1 MFQSLKT
8 RLILS
13 RVIIFFLRVGVRYI
27 HVLFLIMLIRLGFLS
42 RPHSSLFS
50 NLQKHLSSL
59 THHENKERGKW
70 GNSFRFQWRLHCLR
84 INCFLYSLR
93 FLLWG
98 FRFFFEDGEKK
109 LLYHWDKSLQILH
122 AVILHFL
129 LKSNTQIF
137 DRDKFVFVKKNPKKY
152 WNKITI
158 KHFSL

>member
-1 MFQSLKT
+1 
-8 RLILS
+8 
-13 RVIIFFLRVGVRYI
+13 
-27 HVLFLIMLIRLGFLS
+27 MLIRLGFLS
-42 RPHSSLFS
+42 GPHSSLFS

-59 THHENKERGKW
+59 THHENKEREKW
-70 GNSFRFQWRLHCLR
+70 GNSFRFQWRLHGLR

-129 LKSNTQIF
+129 LESNTQVF
-137 DRDKFVFVKKNPKKY
+137 DRDKCLWKEKSKKVSEYNHY
-152 WNKITI
+152 QTFFIVILKIKLI
-158 KHFSL
+158 HDNNLL

>member
-13 RVIIFFLRVGVRYI
+13 RVIIFFLRVGVWYI

-59 THHENKERGKW
+59 THHENKEREKW

-98 FRFFFEDGEKK
+98 FRFFFWKMERRNYFITEIKACRFYTLSYFIFSWK
-109 LLYHWDKSLQILH
+109 VTPKSSIATNL
-122 AVILHFL
+122 
-129 LKSNTQIF
+129 
-137 DRDKFVFVKKNPKKY
+137 
-152 WNKITI
+152 
-158 KHFSL
+158 SL